1 MVVTKGLE
9 RQLRIYTKE
18 EFEKRS
24 RKILDYPSLDPE
36 VQRFRNYWFGSAEY
50 ITPDQ
55 QGRFVLPE
63 ALRQFIAAAAGGE
76 VALVGSYE
84 FVEVYN
90 ADEWKKQREALD
102 AAISLDGAKM
112 FAKFGI

>member
-63 ALRQFIAAAAGGE
+63 ALRQFIAATAGGE
-76 VALVGSYE
+76 VAFGMAGRVTPKLA
-84 FVEVYN
+84 EV
-90 ADEWKKQREALD
+90 LD
-102 AAISLDGAKM
+102 VVQG
-112 FAKFGI
+112 